1 MTGVEGHLGDVGG
14 CGRPLNVRSESFGLM
29 LSAYVI
35 IKKPF
40 TVESKEIEVC
50 CGIPVSVILVSE
62 VRALCLGLP
71 SG

>member
-1 MTGVEGHLGDVGG
+1 MDAGEAFE
-14 CGRPLNVRSESFGLM
+14 CQSESFGLM
-29 LSAYVI
+29 LSTYVI

-40 TVESKEIEVC
+40 TVEYKEIEVL

>member
-40 TVESKEIEVC
+40 TVESKEIEV
-50 CGIPVSVILVSE
+50 
-62 VRALCLGLP
+62 
-71 SG
+71 